1 MYRSEVCESRGEKQA
16 RKISGEGR
24 RTVQGA
30 ESPGLRSAPSTGSL
44 CPNGIQRVR
53 DSSAPRMDKRGLGDR
68 RRGSRSRARLR
79 PGEEMRYAGIDIA
92 SEIHVIAQVDG
103 HGQVIQKAAKFGE
116 DAEGYAR
123 LIELLKPSDDLQV
136 GMEATGHYW
145 QNVYAHLV
153 GHGVKV
159 TVINPLRTRRHA
171 EEDLRRAKTD
181 AVDALGIARF
191 MQEKK
196 PAPTRLPDNAEL
208 ELRELIRL
216 RDRVLQEMV
225 DKVNHLHRV
234 IDLGFP
240 EFTKLVR
247 DVGSSLA
254 TSLLEKYPT
263 AQAFAAARAGEVANL
278 VYDGRRT
285 VGRTL
290 AETLIATAKISVGH
304 HHGPIYDLQAR
315 YACQD
320 IAVLRTRL
328 KALEADI
335 HSTVDK
341 SDLAKLLTS
350 IDGIGPNT
358 SARIIAEVGDPA
370 RFGSAAALAAYI
382 GSVPHTRQSGKSQS
396 NRAGMTRIGHA
407 RLRAK
412 LWMPTIVAATQLNP
426 WLNHF
431 YAHLIA
437 RGKPAKVAL
446 IACMR
451 KLIAAIYSV
460 AKNRK
465 AFTPR
470 IIGLSQPN
478 I

>member
-1 MYRSEVCESRGEKQA
+1 
-16 RKISGEGR
+16 
-24 RTVQGA
+24 
-30 ESPGLRSAPSTGSL
+30 
-44 CPNGIQRVR
+44 
-53 DSSAPRMDKRGLGDR
+53 
-68 RRGSRSRARLR
+68 
-79 PGEEMRYAGIDIA
+79 MRYAGIDIA
-92 SEIHVIAQVDG
+92 SEIHVVAVVDAD
-103 HGQVIQKAAKFGE
+103 GQTIQKATKFGE

-123 LIELLKPSDDLQV
+123 LVELLKPLDDVHV

-153 GHGVKV
+153 AQGVKV

-171 EEDLRRAKTD
+171 EEDLKRAKTD
-181 AVDALGIARF
+181 AIDAVGIARF

-196 PAPTRLPDNAEL
+196 PAPTMLPEAADL
-208 ELRELIRL
+208 ELRELVRL

-225 DKVNHLHRV
+225 DKMNHLHRV

-240 EFTKLVR
+240 EFTKLVK
-247 DVGSSLA
+247 DVGSALA

-263 AQAFAAARAGEVANL
+263 AQAFATARVGEIANL

-290 AETLIATAKISVGH
+290 AEALVTSAKNSVGR
-304 HHGPIYDLQAR
+304 HHGPVYDLQAR

-320 IAVLRTRL
+320 IAVLRARL
-328 KALEADI
+328 KTLEADI
-335 HSTVDK
+335 CSTVDK
-341 SDLAKLLTS
+341 HDLAKLLTS
-350 IDGIGPNT
+350 IDGIGPKT
-358 SARIIAEVGDPA
+358 SARIVAEVGDPA
-370 RFGSAAALAAYI
+370 RFESAAALAAYI

-412 LWMPTIVAATQLNP
+412 LWMPTVVAATQLNP
-426 WLNHF
+426 WLNQF
-431 YAHLIA
+431 YTRLIA

-470 IIGLSQPN
+470 ISALPQPTT
-478 I
+478 